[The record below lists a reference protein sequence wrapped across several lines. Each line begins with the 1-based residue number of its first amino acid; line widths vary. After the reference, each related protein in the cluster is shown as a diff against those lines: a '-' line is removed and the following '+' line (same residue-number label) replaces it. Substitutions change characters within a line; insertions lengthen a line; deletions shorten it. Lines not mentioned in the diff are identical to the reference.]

1 MSIFHYPLEI
11 TGPNASEFQEVM
23 ALVDTGATFTQ
34 VPAPLLRHLGVQPTQ
49 TVRFRL
55 ANGSTIQRAIGETQV
70 RIEGQIVNTVVVFGD
85 DNADALLGVY
95 TLERALLAVDPAG
108 QRLIPTDALL
118 V

>member
-11 TGPNASEFQEVM
+11 TGPDASEFQEVM

-34 VPAPLLRHLGVQPTQ
+34 VPATLLRNLGVQPTEN
-49 TVRFRL
+49 VRFRL
-55 ANGSTIQRAIGETQV
+55 ADGSTIQRAIGETRV
-70 RIEGQIVNTVVVFGD
+70 RIEAQIVNTVVVFGD
-85 DNADALLGVY
+85 DNHDALLGVY

>member
-11 TGPNASEFQEVM
+11 TGPSMDEFQEVM

-34 VPAPLLRHLGVQPTQ
+34 VPAMLLRELGVQPTE
-49 TVRFRL
+49 TARYRL

-70 RIEGQIVNTVVVFGD
+70 RIEGQAVNTVVVFGE

-108 QRLIPTDALL
+108 QRLIPTDARL

>member
-11 TGPNASEFQEVM
+11 TGPNSSEFQEVM

-34 VPAPLLRHLGVQPTQ
+34 VPEPLLRDLGVQPTEV
-49 TVRFRL
+49 VRFRL
-55 ANGSTIQRAIGETQV
+55 ADGSTIQRPIAETKV

-85 DNADALLGVY
+85 DHADSLLGVY
-95 TLERALLAVDPAG
+95 TLERALLVVDPAG

>member
-1 MSIFHYPLEI
+1 MSIFRYPLEI
-11 TGPNASEFQEVM
+11 TGPDTGEFRQVM

-34 VPAPLLRHLGVQPTQ
+34 APATLLRQLGVQPTE

-55 ANGSTIQRAIGETQV
+55 ADGSTIRRATGETRV
-70 RIEGQIVNTVVVFGD
+70 RLEGQTVNTVVVFGD

>member
-11 TGPNASEFQEVM
+11 TGPNSGEFQRVM

-34 VPAPLLRHLGVQPTQ
+34 VPATLLQQLGVQPTE
-49 TVRFRL
+49 TARFRL
-55 ANGSTIQRAIGETQV
+55 ANGSTIQRDIGETQV
-70 RIEGQIVNTVVVFGD
+70 RIEGQTVNTVVVFGD
-85 DNADALLGVY
+85 ENADALLGVY

>member
-1 MSIFHYPLEI
+1 MSSFHYPLEI
-11 TGPNASEFQEVM
+11 TGPDTSEFQEVM

-34 VPAPLLRHLGVQPTQ
+34 VPATLLRDLGVQPTQ

-70 RIEGQIVNTVVVFGD
+70 RIEGQTVNTVVVFGE

>member
-11 TGPNASEFQEVM
+11 TGPDASEFQEVV

-34 VPAPLLRHLGVQPTQ
+34 IPAPLLRQLGVQPTE

-85 DNADALLGVY
+85 EGADALLGVY

>member
-34 VPAPLLRHLGVQPTQ
+34 VPAPILRNLGVQPTE

-55 ANGSTIQRAIGETQV
+55 ANGSTIQRDIGETQV
-70 RIEGQIVNTVVVFGD
+70 RIEGQIVNTVVVFGNAD
-85 DNADALLGVY
+85 ADALLGVY

>member
-1 MSIFHYPLEI
+1 MSSFHYPLEI
-11 TGPNASEFQEVM
+11 TGPDAGEFRQVT

-34 VPAPLLRHLGVQPTQ
+34 VPATLLRQLGVQPTE

-55 ANGSTIQRAIGETQV
+55 ADGSTGRRDVGETRV

>member
-1 MSIFHYPLEI
+1 MSVFHYPLEI

-34 VPAPLLRHLGVQPTQ
+34 VPATLLRELGVQPTE

-70 RIEGQIVNTVVVFGD
+70 RIEGQIVNTVAVFGE

-108 QRLIPTDALL
+108 QHLIPTDALL
-118 V
+118 A

>member
-11 TGPNASEFQEVM
+11 IGPDAGEFRQVM

-34 VPAPLLRHLGVQPTQ
+34 VPATMLRQLGVQPTE

-55 ANGSTIQRAIGETQV
+55 ANGSTIQRPIGETRV
-70 RIEGQIVNTVVVFGD
+70 RLEGQTVNTVVVFGD